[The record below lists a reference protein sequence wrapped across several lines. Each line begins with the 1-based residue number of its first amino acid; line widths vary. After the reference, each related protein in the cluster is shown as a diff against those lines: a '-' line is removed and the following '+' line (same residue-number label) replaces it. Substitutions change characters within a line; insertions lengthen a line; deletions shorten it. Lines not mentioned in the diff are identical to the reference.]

1 MWLGEVGAPG
11 AELKALLRPYDGSLV
26 MREQDGAKKD
36 KPPPKPKKPKKVHEI
51 GQDLSLLS
59 VGDLTERIELLRSE
73 IGRLE
78 GELSAKG
85 ASKSAAEALFRR

>member
-1 MWLGEVGAPG
+1 MAIF
-11 AELKALLRPYDGSLV
+11 D
-26 MREQDGAKKD
+26 D
-36 KPPPKPKKPKKVHEI
+36 PPKKQPAHEI

-59 VGDLTERIELLRSE
+59 VGELTERIELLRAE
-73 IGRLE
+73 IARLE